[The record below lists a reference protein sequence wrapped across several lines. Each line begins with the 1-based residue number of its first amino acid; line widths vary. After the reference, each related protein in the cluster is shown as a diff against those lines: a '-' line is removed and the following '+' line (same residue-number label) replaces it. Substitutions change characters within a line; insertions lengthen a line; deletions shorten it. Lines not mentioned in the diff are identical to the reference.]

1 MTSLQIN
8 WKNKKL
14 VNKQK
19 GTELNKI
26 FKIV

>member
-14 VNKQK
+14 LNKQK

-26 FKIV
+26 FQIV